1 MRKALL
7 RNYLL
12 LEERMRQAE
21 SLNRWIVIHPSTS
34 DTRNGL
40 TEASRLITG

>member
-12 LEERMRQAE
+12 SEEGMRQAE
-21 SLNRWIVIHPSTS
+21 STS
-34 DTRNGL
+34 DRRNGL
-40 TEASRLITG
+40 TEASRLVTG